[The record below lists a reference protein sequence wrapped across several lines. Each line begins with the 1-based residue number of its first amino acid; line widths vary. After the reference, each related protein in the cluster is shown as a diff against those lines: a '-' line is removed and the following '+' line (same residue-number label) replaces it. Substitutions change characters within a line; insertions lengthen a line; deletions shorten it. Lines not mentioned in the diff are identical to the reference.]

1 MKVST
6 VVESQFCSL
15 HFDVFHP
22 QLFLN
27 TFYKNRANIL
37 PHLSSS
43 LTLIMSCDY
52 SVCLRQFSI
61 TMTKCVRKEGWSLA
75 YGSRDNWLVLSWLCC
90 FWDCGEAEQSIMV
103 HLPHHQWPNFLL
115 LHWLNIPLPCKGTN
129 DGAPTLQPM
138 SLNPELKLRSEWF
151 RCVVLHS
158 NRSVVWGIPLTFHL
172 SGISL

>member
-1 MKVST
+1 MSFTHNYSST
-6 VVESQFCSL
+6 
-15 HFDVFHP
+15 HFIRTELTSFP
-22 QLFLN
+22 
-27 TFYKNRANIL
+27 IS
-37 PHLSSS
+37 P

-61 TMTKCVRKEGWSLA
+61 TMTKCVRKEGWSFA